1 MKLHRNLVFAVVDAL
16 GFIFNEGEYAD
27 KVVQKVLKYDKRW
40 GARDRG
46 FIAETTYDMV
56 RWKRL
61 YSEIGEIKAPYTR
74 PKLFRMFAVW
84 AVLKG
89 IKLPDWKQIEPTP
102 ERRIKGKFDELSK
115 IRKYRESVPD
125 WLDLLGEKALGD
137 ALWTKELAALNE
149 QASVI
154 LRTNTLKTTKD
165 KLRDNLTEL
174 GIYTDSIKGHPQALK
189 LEQRANVFTTEAFDS
204 GWFEVQDA
212 SSQLVAEALD
222 VKPGQRVVDCCA
234 GAGGKTLHLAA
245 LMENKGQL
253 IAMDIYANKLKELQR
268 RAKRAGAFNIEPRHI
283 SSTKV
288 IKKLHEKADRVL
300 IDAPCSGLGVLRR
313 NPDAKW
319 KLQESFLEKITQT
332 QRDILQDYSK
342 MVKDGGKMVYATCSI
357 LPQENSQQVAH
368 FLKSEAGANFTLTR
382 EQKVYASKSGF
393 DGFYIALLEKKVTTT
408 QENTPK
414 AKAVQLEAKTTE
426 TGTEVATVA
435 VKKKTTKPKAAK
447 AEATKATPE
456 KAASKT
462 PKAKTAETET
472 EVAAV
477 GVKKTTTNPKAAKA
491 EATKAA
497 PEKAASKTPKA
508 KTTTKAA
515 SKTAEDKTPK
525 AKTTTKAASKTPK
538 AKTTTK
544 AASKTP
550 KAKTTAKASPKTAV
564 KTTTKAAP
572 KTAAKTTKSKVS
584 EEVVKKPVTKV
595 KKVTKE

>member
-477 GVKKTTTNPKAAKA
+477 GVKKTTTKPKAAKA

-525 AKTTTKAASKTPK
+525 AKTS
-538 AKTTTK
+538 TK

-584 EEVVKKPVTKV
+584 EEVVKKPATKV

>member
-477 GVKKTTTNPKAAKA
+477 GVKKTTTKPKAAKA

-538 AKTTTK
+538 AKTTAK
-544 AASKTP
+544 AA
-550 KAKTTAKASPKTAV
+550 PKTAV

-584 EEVVKKPVTKV
+584 EEVVKKPATKV